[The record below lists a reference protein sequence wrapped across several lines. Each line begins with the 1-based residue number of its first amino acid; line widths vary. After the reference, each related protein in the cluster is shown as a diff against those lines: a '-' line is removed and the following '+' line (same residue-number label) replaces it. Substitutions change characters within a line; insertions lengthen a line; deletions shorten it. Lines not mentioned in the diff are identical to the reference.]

1 MAKKSEFRKL
11 MEKVFEQNGIS
22 LKEWDDPNEL
32 KYMEKHPGDHTGKDS
47 IEYAGFEVPVD
58 ANHTALMN
66 KLHELADEDEL
77 YTYTNYK
84 EWLAAQKAGTP
95 IELEYDR
102 SKMLIDID
110 IEYEISGYPYEEI
123 GINKVLFN
131 DVDITD
137 LLTPDDIYKIQDY
150 VDSNV
155 ETTDNYDKDVR
166 DTYYGSIL

>member
-32 KYMEKHPGDHTGKDS
+32 KYMEKHPGDHTGEGS
-47 IEYAGFEVPVD
+47 ITYEEFEIPTD

-66 KLHELADEDEL
+66 KLQELADDEEL

-102 SKMLIDID
+102 SKMIVDLDIQ
-110 IEYEISGYPYEEI
+110 YEISGYPYEEI
-123 GINKVLFN
+123 SINKVLFN

-137 LLTPDDIYKIQDY
+137 LLTPDDMRKIQDY
-150 VDSNV
+150 VDMHID
-155 ETTDNYDKDVR
+155 TTDNSEQDIR